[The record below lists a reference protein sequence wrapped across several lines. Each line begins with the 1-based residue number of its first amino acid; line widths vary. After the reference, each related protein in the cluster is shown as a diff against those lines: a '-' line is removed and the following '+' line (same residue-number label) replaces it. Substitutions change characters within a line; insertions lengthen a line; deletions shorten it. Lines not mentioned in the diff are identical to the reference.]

1 MKKVLFVICLSLIV
15 SVAVYGCSATPT
27 AAAESTALVS
37 GAKAAY
43 LTDADGK
50 VEMYALSA
58 DKRYPIASMVKI
70 MTALLTV
77 EAIDAGTLALDEQI
91 VVSPTAMGMGG
102 SQMFLNAGDSYT
114 VDDLLKG
121 VVVVSA
127 NDACVALAERLAG
140 TEGAF
145 VAAMNDRA
153 ASLGMRNTHFA
164 NCTGLPHPEG
174 YSCAKDVATMLR
186 ALISHDVYH
195 RYSTIW
201 LENFKH
207 PDGRTTT
214 FTNTNKLI
222 RFYAGCDGGKT
233 GYTAEA
239 GFCLAATAVKNDM
252 RVVSVV
258 IGAADSK
265 TRFAESS
272 SLLNYAFASY
282 RFSPLATVG
291 EQVATADVKCGKDKT
306 VPVGVSRNLGVLSK
320 VGEKPNAQLVLEPAS
335 ARAPIATGTELGRA
349 HLVVDGVVVDTCPL
363 VALGEVEKGTYADA
377 LRDLLE
383 GYGVAK

>member
-1 MKKVLFVICLSLIV
+1 MKKVLFVICILLIASLALS
-15 SVAVYGCSATPT
+15 ACSTEAT
-27 AAAESTALVS
+27 ADAETNALVS
-37 GAKAAY
+37 GVKAAY
-43 LTDADGK
+43 LTDIDGK
-50 VEMYALSA
+50 VEMYALDA

-77 EAIDAGTLALDEQI
+77 EAIDGGNLSLDEQI
-91 VVSPTAMGMGG
+91 VISPTAMGMGG

-145 VAAMNDRA
+145 VSLMNDRA
-153 ASLGMRNTHFA
+153 AALGMRNTHFA

-174 YSCAKDVATMLR
+174 YSCARDVAAMLR
-186 ALISHDVYH
+186 SLISHDVYH
-195 RYSTIW
+195 RYSTVW
-201 LENFKH
+201 LEDFKH

-214 FTNTNKLI
+214 FTNTNKLV
-222 RFYAGCDGGKT
+222 RFYPGCDGGKT

-272 SLLNYAFASY
+272 GLLNYAFANY
-282 RFSPLATVG
+282 RYAPLAAVG
-291 EQVATADVKCGKDKT
+291 QAVSQADVKCGKSKT
-306 VPVGVSRNLGVLSK
+306 VSLGVARPLGVLCK
-320 VGEKPNAQLVLEPAS
+320 VGEKPHAEVVFVPAS
-335 ARAPIATGTELGRA
+335 ARAPIAVGDELGEA
-349 HLVVDGVVVDTCPL
+349 HLVVDGVVADACPL
-363 VALGEVEKGTYADA
+363 LALEAVEKGTYGDA
-377 LRDLLE
+377 LRALLD